1 MVATDAY
8 VSIEEVAKYFSVSV
22 STVRAWLRQGFIPK
36 EAYLKIGHT
45 YRFKIKDVEHYLI
58 TAKQKETQVKE
69 ELVKAYTPKQL
80 ELNFNSD
87 DDI

>member
-1 MVATDAY
+1 
-8 VSIEEVAKYFSVSV
+8 
-22 STVRAWLRQGFIPK
+22 VRAWLRQGFIPK

-69 ELVKAYTPKQL
+69 ELVKADTPKQL